1 VRIAFAEI
9 RRAKVRFALLTG
21 AVGLLVFLIL
31 FQQSLAGT
39 LLGSFTGGLENQTAS
54 VVVFGEDA
62 RRSVEGS
69 RVTPEQVAA
78 VAEVDGVADAGA
90 IGASTFS
97 AEVAGGALV
106 DATVFGYELGGPGA
120 PATIVRGRAPQAD
133 GEAVASAADAADG
146 FAIGDV
152 VRIVPGDV
160 EIEIVGLAEDVNFN
174 VQPTMFA
181 SYTTYEELVRSTN
194 PDARGVLP
202 SIVGVMPDDGMDPV
216 VVAAAIT
223 DAVEGVDAVDR
234 DTAVASLPGVS
245 SISQSFAIILGLAF
259 VVVVL
264 LTGFFFLII
273 TVQKTTALTL
283 LRAVGASSGYLLR
296 NLVAQV
302 VLVVGA
308 GTTLAIGILA
318 VAAAAASTDAFEV
331 RADPAVVAIT
341 SGAILGLA
349 LLASIGSMRRVLR
362 IDPAAATTRTAGGGL
377 A

>member
-1 VRIAFAEI
+1 MRIAFAEI
-9 RRAKVRFALLTG
+9 RRAKLRFGLLTG

-54 VVVFGEDA
+54 VVVFAEDA

-69 RVTPEQVAA
+69 RLTPEHVGEVAA
-78 VAEVDGVADAGA
+78 VDGVAESGA

-97 AEVAGGALV
+97 AEVSDGTLV

-120 PATIVRGRAPQAD
+120 PATIVAGRAPQSD

-181 SYTTYEELVRSTN
+181 SYATYERLVLATN
-194 PDARGVLP
+194 PDARGVVP
-202 SIVGVMPDDGMDPV
+202 SLVGVIPDDGAEPE

-223 DAVEGVDAVDR
+223 DVVDGVDAVDR
-234 DTAVASLPGVS
+234 ETAVASLPGVS

-273 TVQKTTALTL
+273 TVQKTAALTL
-283 LRAVGASSGYLLR
+283 LRAVGASSGYLLG
-296 NLVAQV
+296 NLVVQV
-302 VLVVGA
+302 VVVIGLGTAIAIGLLVGA
-308 GTTLAIGILA
+308 S
-318 VAAAAASTDAFEV
+318 AAASTDAFEV
-331 RADPAVVAIT
+331 RADPVVIAIT
-341 SGAILGLA
+341 SGAILALG
-349 LLASIGSMRRVLR
+349 LLASAGSMRRVLR
-362 IDPAAATTRTAGGGL
+362 IDPASATTRTGGGGL

>member
-120 PATIVRGRAPQAD
+120 PATIVQGRAPEAD

-308 GTTLAIGILA
+308 GTTLAIGLLA
-318 VAAAAASTDAFEV
+318 AAAAAASTDAFEV

>member
-1 VRIAFAEI
+1 MRIAFAEI
-9 RRAKVRFALLTG
+9 RRAKVRFSLLTG

-69 RVTPEQVAA
+69 RVTPEQVTA

-120 PATIVRGRAPQAD
+120 PATIVQGRAPEAD

-152 VRIVPGDV
+152 VRIVPADV

-181 SYTTYEELVRSTN
+181 SYATYEALVRTTN

-308 GTTLAIGILA
+308 GTVLAIGLLA

-331 RADPAVVAIT
+331 RADPTVVAIT

-349 LLASIGSMRRVLR
+349 LVASIGSMRRVLR
-362 IDPAAATTRTAGGGL
+362 IDPASATTRTAGGGL

>member
-1 VRIAFAEI
+1 
-9 RRAKVRFALLTG
+9 
-21 AVGLLVFLIL
+21 
-31 FQQSLAGT
+31 
-39 LLGSFTGGLENQTAS
+39 
-54 VVVFGEDA
+54 
-62 RRSVEGS
+62 
-69 RVTPEQVAA
+69 
-78 VAEVDGVADAGA
+78 VAEVDGVAEAGA
-90 IGASTFS
+90 VGASTFS
-97 AEVAGGALV
+97 AEVTGGTLV

-120 PATIVRGRAPQAD
+120 PATIVQGRAPEAD
-133 GEAVASAADAADG
+133 GEAVASVADAADG

-174 VQPTMFA
+174 VQPTMFT
-181 SYTTYEELVRSTN
+181 SYATYEELVLAAN

-202 SIVGVMPDDGMDPV
+202 SFVGAIPEDGVDPAA
-216 VVAAAIT
+216 VAVAIT
-223 DAVEGVDAVDR
+223 DAVDGVDAVDR

-273 TVQKTTALTL
+273 TVQKTAALTL

-302 VLVVGA
+302 VLVVGL
-308 GTTLAIGILA
+308 GTIVAIGLLSF
-318 VAAAAASTDAFEV
+318 AAAAASTDAFEV
-331 RADPAVVAIT
+331 RADPIVVATT

-349 LLASIGSMRRVLR
+349 LLASVGSMRRVLR
-362 IDPAAATTRTAGGGL
+362 IDPASATTRTAGGGL